1 MGNTFFGV
9 ITRHGKA
16 LTIPQ
21 IILDSSDGDNVCIDF
36 AIDGNLPCFK
46 GHFPGFPILPGIV
59 QLDWAVRI
67 ASERFGFSA
76 TPREVLKLKFK
87 SVIIPPKEVKLTL
100 SRISPVE
107 VQFEFTSAQQ
117 QHSSGKLR
125 YAGRDG

>member
-1 MGNTFFGV
+1 
-9 ITRHGKA
+9 

-36 AIDGNLPCFK
+36 AIDGNLPWFK
-46 GHFPGFPILPGIV
+46 GHFPGFPILPGVV
-59 QLDWAVRI
+59 QLDWAARI

-87 SVIIPPKEVKLTL
+87 SVIIPPTEVKLTL

>member
-1 MGNTFFGV
+1 
-9 ITRHGKA
+9 

-36 AIDGNLPCFK
+36 AIDGNLPWFK
-46 GHFPGFPILPGIV
+46 GHFPGFPILPGVV

-67 ASERFGFSA
+67 ASERFGFTT

-125 YAGRDG
+125 YAGPDG